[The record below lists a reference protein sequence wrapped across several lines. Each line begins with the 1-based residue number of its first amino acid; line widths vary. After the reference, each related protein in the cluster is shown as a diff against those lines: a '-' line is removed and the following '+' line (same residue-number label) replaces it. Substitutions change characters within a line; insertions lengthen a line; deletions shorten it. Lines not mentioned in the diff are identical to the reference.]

1 MMCWLEGAVA
11 TGPFT
16 GGAQTAEWQVGRRRS
31 PPRCSME
38 TKRFLMT
45 PVRQAFLLN
54 GFPRGIFRW
63 RDEYYWAPLWERSE
77 QPDCRCD
84 PSKRSEER
92 RVGKECVSKCRYR
105 WLPEN

>member
-16 GGAQTAEWQVGRRRS
+16 GGAQTAEWKVGRRRS

-45 PVRQAFLLN
+45 PVRQEFLLN

-63 RDEYYWAPLWERSE
+63 RDEYYWAPWWERSE
-77 QPDCRCD
+77 HPVCSCA
-84 PSKRSEER
+84 PSKIKSEER
-92 RVGKECVSKCRYR
+92 RGGKE
-105 WLPEN
+105 